1 MEQMNS
7 IVSFPG
13 LGLEFELNRVAFHI
27 GSIPVYWYGILIAT
41 GFILAILYASRRAK
55 EFGIDA
61 DRMLDV
67 VLGGAIGGIVGARA
81 YFVLLRWD
89 YYGQNLD
96 QIFNTRSGGMAIY
109 GGIIGGVLIG
119 YLMCRIRKVKALPAL
134 DLAAGGFLIGQCIG
148 RWGNFV
154 NIEAFGGNTGL
165 PWGMASEKITAYL
178 TQHEQELEAI
188 GMNIDPNMP
197 VHPTFLYES
206 IWCLLGFLFIAWY
219 TKRRKFDGE
228 LILIYMMWYGSGRAV
243 IEGLRT
249 DSLMIPGTNLKA
261 SQVLA
266 IVLVAAALIIDIV
279 KTIQVKKNGKALFV
293 DSEEGQLIVKG
304 EFYPKKEKKEKKAKD
319 GEILA
324 EQTDAENPEV
334 EKEENFPGNI
344 ESDKQTVEQPVTDN
358 TEDYPQQEAGETEVL
373 PEQTEADGEADSSAE
388 ESTEESVEENTEPQ
402 TEREPEEEK

>member
-67 VLGGAIGGIVGARA
+67 VLGGAIGGIIGARA

-249 DSLMIPGTNLKA
+249 DSLMIPGTNLRA

-334 EKEENFPGNI
+334 EKAENFPGNI
-344 ESDKQTVEQPVTDN
+344 ESDEQTVEQPVTDN
-358 TEDYPQQEAGETEVL
+358 TEDCPQQEAEETEAL

-388 ESTEESVEENTEPQ
+388 ESVEENAEPQ
-402 TEREPEEEK
+402 IESEPEEEK

>member
-134 DLAAGGFLIGQCIG
+134 DLAAGGFLIGQSIG

-249 DSLMIPGTNLKA
+249 DSLMIPGTNLRA

-334 EKEENFPGNI
+334 EKAENFPGNI
-344 ESDKQTVEQPVTDN
+344 ESDEQTVEQPVTDN
-358 TEDYPQQEAGETEVL
+358 TEDCPQQEAEETEAL
-373 PEQTEADGEADSSAE
+373 PEQTEVD
-388 ESTEESVEENTEPQ
+388 EESVEENTEPQ
-402 TEREPEEEK
+402 AESEPEEEK

>member
-249 DSLMIPGTNLKA
+249 DSLMIPGTNLRA

-324 EQTDAENPEV
+324 EQTDAESPEV
-334 EKEENFPGNI
+334 EKAENFPGNI
-344 ESDKQTVEQPVTDN
+344 ESDEQTVEQPVTDN
-358 TEDYPQQEAGETEVL
+358 TEDCPQQEAGETEAL
-373 PEQTEADGEADSSAE
+373 PEQSEADGEVDSSAE

-402 TEREPEEEK
+402 TESEPEEEK

>member
-1 MEQMNS
+1 M
-7 IVSFPG
+7 
-13 LGLEFELNRVAFHI
+13 
-27 GSIPVYWYGILIAT
+27 
-41 GFILAILYASRRAK
+41 
-55 EFGIDA
+55 
-61 DRMLDV
+61 
-67 VLGGAIGGIVGARA
+67 
-81 YFVLLRWD
+81 
-89 YYGQNLD
+89 
-96 QIFNTRSGGMAIY
+96 
-109 GGIIGGVLIG
+109 
-119 YLMCRIRKVKALPAL
+119 
-134 DLAAGGFLIGQCIG
+134 
-148 RWGNFV
+148 
-154 NIEAFGGNTGL
+154 
-165 PWGMASEKITAYL
+165 
-178 TQHEQELEAI
+178 
-188 GMNIDPNMP
+188 
-197 VHPTFLYES
+197 
-206 IWCLLGFLFIAWY
+206 
-219 TKRRKFDGE
+219 
-228 LILIYMMWYGSGRAV
+228 
-243 IEGLRT
+243 
-249 DSLMIPGTNLKA
+249 
-261 SQVLA
+261 LA

>member
-249 DSLMIPGTNLKA
+249 DSLMIPGTNLRA

-334 EKEENFPGNI
+334 EKAENFPGNI
-344 ESDKQTVEQPVTDN
+344 ESDEQTVEQPVTDN
-358 TEDYPQQEAGETEVL
+358 TEDCSQQEAEETEVL
-373 PEQTEADGEADSSAE
+373 PEQTEAARAFW
-388 ESTEESVEENTEPQ
+388 Q
-402 TEREPEEEK
+402 A

>member
-249 DSLMIPGTNLKA
+249 DSLMIPGTNLRA

-334 EKEENFPGNI
+334 EKAENFPGNI
-344 ESDKQTVEQPVTDN
+344 ESDEQTVEQPVTDN
-358 TEDYPQQEAGETEVL
+358 TEDCSQQEAEETEVL
-373 PEQTEADGEADSSAE
+373 PEQTEADGEVDSSAE

-402 TEREPEEEK
+402 AESEPEEEK